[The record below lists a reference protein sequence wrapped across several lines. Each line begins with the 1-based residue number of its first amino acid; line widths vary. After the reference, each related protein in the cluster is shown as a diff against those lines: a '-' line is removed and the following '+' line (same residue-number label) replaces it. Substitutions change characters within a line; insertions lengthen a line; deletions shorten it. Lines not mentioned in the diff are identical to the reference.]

1 MLCPEH
7 EKHKTIVY
15 CILDIQRS
23 LEEAVKHLDEID
35 SRECTQRKDDGS
47 ENGICTPIVPLFCKT
62 AGLSIGLSSI
72 KMNMICGERSSF
84 GDFYTYVKLS
94 V

>member
-1 MLCPEH
+1 MQCPEH
-7 EKHKTIVY
+7 EKHKAIVY
-15 CILDIQRS
+15 SLLSVQR
-23 LEEAVKHLDEID
+23 LWAEVVKHLDEID

-62 AGLSIGLSSI
+62 VGLSTGLSSI
-72 KMNMICGERSSF
+72 KTNMVCGERSSF
-84 GDFYTYVKLS
+84 GDFFTYVKLS